1 MSFVTF
7 EDFQLRYENALPAAD
22 EERVAVLLEDA
33 CDLAAD
39 IIGRSYPETSGNEVP
54 SIIIAKVCEAVRRAY
69 ENPSGLQ
76 GETIG
81 DYTWRGSS
89 VGVGAALG
97 IYFTPA
103 ESRIMR
109 RAAGRSAAGSIDL
122 ETDLAQAVVNDEL
135 YLTDA
140 GSPNEPI
147 LYFDQEDLL

>member
-7 EDFQLRYENALPAAD
+7 EDFQLRYENTVPAAD

-39 IIGRSYPETSGNEVP
+39 IIGRTYADGSGSEAP
-54 SIIIAKVCEAVRRAY
+54 SIIIAKVCEAVRRAFD
-69 ENPSGLQ
+69 NPSGLQ

-81 DYTWRGSS
+81 DYTWRGAS
-89 VGVGAALG
+89 VGSASVG

-109 RAAGRSAAGSIDL
+109 RAAGRSGAGAIEL
-122 ETDLAQAVVNDEL
+122 EGDFPQPVTDEL

-140 GSPNEPI
+140 GSPNEPV
-147 LYFDQEDLL
+147 LYFHPDDLPT